1 MEKKYAI
8 EKYLTKDDVSK
19 IKSLKEKSNIIETV
33 TKDTEEGI
41 YNFRGCPNV
50 AIWNIRKEK
59 IGVKEEVLFS
69 FCLRYF
75 DAEEGGIYYTNAK
88 TTQLR
93 KKTDTDNKERKN
105 RPGPN
110 TYEEK
115 RIYRA
120 FASAEVIRKNSKR
133 G

>member
-50 AIWNIRKEK
+50 AIWNIN
-59 IGVKEEVLFS
+59 S
-69 FCLRYF
+69 F
-75 DAEEGGIYYTNAK
+75 AEFYMQI
-88 TTQLR
+88 
-93 KKTDTDNKERKN
+93 
-105 RPGPN
+105 
-110 TYEEK
+110 EEK
-115 RIYRA
+115 YKKDYPA
-120 FASAEVIRKNSKR
+120 
-133 G
+133 